1 MHALEAGEGGHKLEF
16 LADYLVK
23 FWRPGQI
30 TWAFNSPGQ
39 ITWPPQFGGADYL
52 GRPKGGAEYLGR
64 IFAKRR
70 GRYLGGQLP
79 GPRPKAGQT
88 TCLHVFR
95 SVATQ
100 APNRTKPV
108 LGVFLRAAWP
118 GMTNGRG
125 KGRRGPGSAAYA
137 NERRD
142 KNGLLYRDKA
152 RAGGVQPQHPSGTTT
167 LGERL
172 VQQSQKALAMQ
183 RLAEQ
188 KLKDVKEMEEIN
200 QEWNASL
207 QVKHNF
213 LAKV

>member
-1 MHALEAGEGGHKLEF
+1 M
-16 LADYLVK
+16 D
-23 FWRPGQI
+23 R
-30 TWAFNSPGQ
+30 
-39 ITWPPQFGGADYL
+39 
-52 GRPKGGAEYLGR
+52 
-64 IFAKRR
+64 
-70 GRYLGGQLP
+70 LP